1 MTGGLDPTPA
11 RFDAEHADFARGFA
25 KAAALQDRTGLAASD
40 LDLHLR
46 AHIAREERAGLA
58 LASVHFAH
66 AEGARSEAT
75 ALDKARVAA
84 ALKALEGFH
93 EEHVALRVQVE
104 RVRACATGE
113 GHKDVVELCRRL
125 LGHIALEDGLVH
137 RLSMVEARAFLAV
150 ARGPAAP

>member
-1 MTGGLDPTPA
+1 MA
-11 RFDAEHADFARGFA
+11 FA
-25 KAAALQDRTGLAASD
+25 KAAALPDRTGLAASD
-40 LDLHLR
+40 LNLHLR

-66 AEGARSEAT
+66 GEGARVDAT
-75 ALDKARVAA
+75 PLDKARVQA

-93 EEHVALRVQVE
+93 EEHVALRAQVD
-104 RVRACATGE
+104 RVKACAAEE
-113 GHKDVVELCRRL
+113 GHREVVDLCRRL

-150 ARGPAAP
+150 ARGPAGR